1 MNAAGGKVYECG
13 ATGNCMFDSFGEGAI
28 RTGDPAL
35 VSAVSRP
42 ELASPSLSQGHLW
55 LSAAGARSDLRR
67 TAC

>member
-1 MNAAGGKVYECG
+1 MNAAGREVYECG
-13 ATGNCMFDSFGEGAI
+13 ATGSCMFDSYLVGAI
-28 RTGDPAL
+28 LTGDSTL
-35 VSAVSRP
+35 VSAVSSP